1 MEYNSAKNDV
11 NEQVIKGNIA
21 IIKHTDN
28 GETQIETPE
37 EGAVFEVYLKSAGSF
52 DAAEETERD
61 TLICDE
67 NGFAQTKDMPYGI
80 YTVHQTSGWDGRE
93 LMKDFDVFICKD
105 SQTYRYLIN
114 NANFESYIKIVKKDI
129 ETGKVI
135 PYAGAGFQIY
145 DPNGEL
151 VTMRFT
157 YPEVTKIDTFYTTAR
172 RRAYY
177 AADSGIR
184 QRLFSR

>member
-1 MEYNSAKNDV
+1 VEYNSAKNDV

-67 NGFAQTKDMPYGI
+67 NGFA
-80 YTVHQTSGWDGRE
+80 
-93 LMKDFDVFICKD
+93 
-105 SQTYRYLIN
+105 
-114 NANFESYIKIVKKDI
+114 
-129 ETGKVI
+129 
-135 PYAGAGFQIY
+135 
-145 DPNGEL
+145 
-151 VTMRFT
+151 
-157 YPEVTKIDTFYTTAR
+157 
-172 RRAYY
+172 
-177 AADSGIR
+177 
-184 QRLFSR
+184 

>member
-52 DAAEETERD
+52 DAAEEAERD

-80 YTVHQTSGWDGRE
+80 YTVHQTSG
-93 LMKDFDVFICKD
+93 
-105 SQTYRYLIN
+105 
-114 NANFESYIKIVKKDI
+114 
-129 ETGKVI
+129 
-135 PYAGAGFQIY
+135 
-145 DPNGEL
+145 
-151 VTMRFT
+151 
-157 YPEVTKIDTFYTTAR
+157 
-172 RRAYY
+172 
-177 AADSGIR
+177 
-184 QRLFSR
+184 